1 MVPIVRS
8 LFLMPLIKVFSCQ
21 LKRGIQYRYSEDAVL
36 LVFTSEYYEADDY
49 IRDYDEFTSLV

>member
-1 MVPIVRS
+1 MVPIVRVV
-8 LFLMPLIKVFSCQ
+8 LNAPNKGIFLPAKTWD
-21 LKRGIQYRYSEDAVL
+21 QYRYSEDAVL